1 MIKHSSTD
9 IVPLTKTLATDFA
22 TMPAWRGERQLSER
36 RLTYLLNELSNGQ
49 FFAPRW
55 AVAKLG
61 DKMIRVNGQH
71 SSTMLARLDELPASM
86 TAIIDTYEVQNE
98 TELGELFTKFDNPE
112 STRRTREALGALLP
126 EELAKL
132 SRATAERIAA
142 GMFYG
147 ITKFERGSARGVHV
161 LGAAVQASPPFAIW
175 VQDHVRSRGLGRT
188 AVIAAAFM
196 TWKVDPESCKKFWA
210 LVDAEENPLPS
221 HPTRALARAIREADR
236 GRTSVQ
242 SMKALCAKSVQAWNF
257 WRRDQNVQKL
267 NYRGHLPEAE

>member
-1 MIKHSSTD
+1 VIKHSSTE
-9 IVPLTKTLATDFA
+9 ILPLTKTMATDFA
-22 TMPAWRGERQLSER
+22 TMPAWRGERPLNER
-36 RLTYLLNELSNGQ
+36 RLNYLLSELTSQ
-49 FFAPRW
+49 HFFTPRW

-61 DKMIRVNGQH
+61 DKTIRVNGQH
-71 SSTMLARLDELPASM
+71 SSTMLARLDDFPEAMS
-86 TAIIDTYEVQNE
+86 AIVDTYEVENE
-98 TELGELFTKFDNPE
+98 HELGGLFTKFDNPE
-112 STRRTREALGALLP
+112 STRRTREALSALLP
-126 EELAKL
+126 EALAKL
-132 SRATAERIAA
+132 SRTTAERIAA

-147 ITKFERGSARGVHV
+147 LTKFEGGSARGVHV

-175 VQDHVRSRGLGRT
+175 IQDHVRSRGLGRT

-210 LVDAEENPLPS
+210 LVDAEENPVPS

-257 WRRDQNVQKL
+257 WRRGQSVQKL